1 MPFLIAN
8 WRTFAAIAALIS
20 SFIAGDHYRGMV
32 DKAAAD
38 EQYRQQ
44 QEANA
49 QAQAELD
56 KKAKQAEQELAAE
69 RVKAAGLADQW
80 EKERHDK
87 SHTFCPLSAGSI
99 RLLQAA
105 SK

>member
-1 MPFLIAN
+1 MPILTAN
-8 WRTFAAIAALIS
+8 WRWLSIAVAIVAVFFS
-20 SFIAGDHYRGMV
+20 GMHYQRLN
-32 DKAAAD
+32 DEAAAAVL
-38 EQYRQQ
+38 YKAQ

-49 QAQAELD
+49 EAQAELD

-69 RVKAAGLADQW
+69 RAKAASLADQW

-87 SHTFCPLSAGSI
+87 SHTVCPLSAGSI